1 MTRPSATDRL
11 ETWGEIASYLRRS
24 VRTVRR
30 WEADEGLPVHRLMH
44 KTLASVYAF
53 RSELDAW
60 RESRESAESRGPQ
73 ATQARNEEGGP
84 SIAVLPFGYIGPE
97 PEHYDYIA
105 DGLTDEV
112 ISALSKIHSLR
123 VISRTSSMRLK
134 GTDKEVGRIARE
146 LGVRHL
152 LEGTVHCDRSQ
163 LRISTRL
170 IDPSTD
176 DRIWSE
182 RYEGTLEEVFTFQER
197 IARSIVESLDV
208 RLSNEE
214 DRRIGERS
222 IDELIAWRCL
232 IQARQEALRWR
243 RDSIDHAVRLLGEG
257 LAVVGDSARLHAALG
272 MAHLQYR
279 EAAVDLSDEPLK
291 RAERC
296 AGKVF
301 ELDPKESAGHLLLGW
316 TRYARGRIQDAVG
329 ELKLSLETEPN
340 HPDALGL
347 LANCY
352 LISGRIA
359 AARTLIERLV
369 SIDPLTPL
377 TRCMPG
383 WADVLE
389 GNLEAAIGPYRQMFE
404 MDPGNPM
411 GRLFLVWILVLN
423 QRQEDAR
430 KLVEDF
436 SPSLVGSP
444 PAQVAALLVAALDG
458 AQFDDDRLVTPE
470 IERLAAATDVFPRF
484 LAQAYAFAGDA
495 GRAVRWL
502 SVAVERGFVNHPFL
516 DRYDPALRRIR
527 GHEPLEELL
536 ESVETRWREFEV

>member
-1 MTRPSATDRL
+1 MSRPPASDRL

-30 WEADEGLPVHRLMH
+30 WEAEEGLPVHRLMH

-53 RSELDAW
+53 KSELEAW
-60 RESRESAESRGPQ
+60 RESRESAEYRGAQ
-73 ATQARNEEGGP
+73 ATQARGEERGS

-97 PEHYDYIA
+97 PERYDYIA

-112 ISALSKIHSLR
+112 IGALSKIRSLR

-134 GTDKEVGRIARE
+134 ETDKEVGRIARE

-152 LEGTVHCDRSQ
+152 LEGTVRCDRSQ

-182 RYEGTLEEVFTFQER
+182 RFEGSLEDVFAIQER
-197 IARSIVESLDV
+197 IARSLADSLEV
-208 RLSNEE
+208 PLSDEE
-214 DRRIGERS
+214 DRRIGDRS
-222 IDELIAWRCL
+222 VDEVIAWRCL

-257 LAVVGDSARLHAALG
+257 LAVVGDSVRLHAALG

-279 EAAVDLSDEPLK
+279 EAAVDLSDEPLEH
-291 RAERC
+291 AERC
-296 AGKVF
+296 ARRVF
-301 ELDPKESAGHLLLGW
+301 ELDPEASAGHLLLGW
-316 TRYARGRIQDAVG
+316 THYARGRIQEAVR
-329 ELKLSLETEPN
+329 ELKPALDAEPN
-340 HPDALGL
+340 HPDTLGL

-359 AARTLIERLV
+359 AARPIIDRLL

-389 GNLEAAIGPYRQMFE
+389 GDLEVAIAPYRQMFE

-430 KLVEDF
+430 KLVDDF

-444 PAQVAALLVAALDG
+444 TRGRHTKRSSTDCAASSRSA
-458 AQFDDDRLVTPE
+458 
-470 IERLAAATDVFPRF
+470 I
-484 LAQAYAFAGDA
+484 
-495 GRAVRWL
+495 
-502 SVAVERGFVNHPFL
+502 
-516 DRYDPALRRIR
+516 
-527 GHEPLEELL
+527 
-536 ESVETRWREFEV
+536 